1 MNWSSKSGETTASGL
16 IIWTLFEALRLVKNT
31 MKLENNFK
39 PFNHRYMK
47 LLHTH
52 GLVPVM
58 HCLIPGISA

>member
-47 LLHTH
+47 LTYAR
-52 GLVPVM
+52 LVPVM